1 MGRVLTILRI
11 TYSILKIIGG
21 LLSAWVFI
29 KWNVRKARKS
39 FEKEIMKVGISKED
53 ARNLSECFVVLERQ
67 IKSFV
72 KAPISLG
79 KRRLKEL

>member
-1 MGRVLTILRI
+1 MGRVLTVLRI

-39 FEKEIMKVGISKED
+39 FEKEIMIRRMRGI
-53 ARNLSECFVVLERQ
+53 
-67 IKSFV
+67 
-72 KAPISLG
+72 
-79 KRRLKEL
+79 